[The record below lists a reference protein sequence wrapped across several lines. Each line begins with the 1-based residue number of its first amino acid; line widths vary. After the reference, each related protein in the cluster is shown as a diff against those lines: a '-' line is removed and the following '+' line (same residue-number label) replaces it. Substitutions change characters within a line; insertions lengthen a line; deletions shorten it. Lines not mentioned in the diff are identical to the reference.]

1 MKTEERVRVNHVRAR
16 HQTLDPRHC
25 LLSLLPY
32 SLFLAAMIVL
42 TSCATAPPPPST
54 GPAPSHAN
62 GVIEKPAPPSG
73 EQSYRV
79 MGQTYRVMGSSKG
92 YAQRGIASWYGTKFH
107 GRKTAS
113 GEIYDME
120 KFTAAHRTLPLGTY
134 VKVKRTD
141 GKGESVVVKVND
153 RGPFVDNR
161 VIDLSRAAA
170 RQLDMLSEG
179 IAPVLVTAL
188 GEEILKGKPDEIT
201 LRPKFDYNKGAFSVQ
216 VGAFTVKENA
226 QRLVRSMKDEHGA
239 ADLSL
244 FEMSDVNF
252 FRVRVGKFTTRD
264 EAERFKDRLID
275 SGEFNSAFVVAR

>member
-1 MKTEERVRVNHVRAR
+1 MNVNHGRSR

-25 LLSLLPY
+25 LFSLLFP
-32 SLFLAAMIVL
+32 SLFLFAVVAL
-42 TSCATAPPPPST
+42 ASCATPPS
-54 GPAPSHAN
+54 APRP
-62 GVIEKPAPPSG
+62 EPTPTPSG
-73 EQSYRV
+73 ERTYTV

-92 YAQRGIASWYGTKFH
+92 FVQRGIASWYGTKFH
-107 GRKTAS
+107 GRKTAN

-141 GKGESVVVKVND
+141 GKGESIVVKIND

-161 VIDLSRAAA
+161 IIDLSRAGA

-179 IAPVLVTAL
+179 VAPVVVTAL
-188 GEEILKGKPDEIT
+188 GEEILREKPGEIT

-226 QRLVRSMKDEHGA
+226 QRLVRRMKDKHGA

-244 FEMSDVNF
+244 FERGDMNF
-252 FRVRVGKFTTRD
+252 FRVRVGRLTTRD
-264 EAERFKDRLID
+264 EAESFRDRLLR
-275 SGEFNSAFVVAR
+275 SGEFDQAFVVAR

>member
-1 MKTEERVRVNHVRAR
+1 MVLVIIAAAFGCSTTPRA
-16 HQTLDPRHC
+16 PR
-25 LLSLLPY
+25 PE
-32 SLFLAAMIVL
+32 
-42 TSCATAPPPPST
+42 TAPSSPRT
-54 GPAPSHAN
+54 G
-62 GVIEKPAPPSG
+62 ERT
-73 EQSYRV
+73 YRV
-79 MGQTYRVMGSSKG
+79 MGQTYRVMGTSKG
-92 YAQRGIASWYGTKFH
+92 FVQKGIASWYGTKFH

-179 IAPVLVTAL
+179 VAPVVVTAL
-188 GEEILKGKPDEIT
+188 GEEILRGRPDEIT
-201 LRPKFDYNKGAFSVQ
+201 LKPRYDYNKGAFSVQ
-216 VGAFTVKENA
+216 VGAFTIKENA
-226 QRLVRSMKDEHGA
+226 QRLVRRMKDERGA
-239 ADLSL
+239 ADVSL
-244 FEMSDVNF
+244 FEHGGVTY
-252 FRVRVGKFTTRD
+252 FRVRVGRFSSRQ
-264 EAERFKDRLID
+264 EAEMFRDDLLR

>member
-1 MKTEERVRVNHVRAR
+1 
-16 HQTLDPRHC
+16 
-25 LLSLLPY
+25 
-32 SLFLAAMIVL
+32 
-42 TSCATAPPPPST
+42 
-54 GPAPSHAN
+54 
-62 GVIEKPAPPSG
+62 
-73 EQSYRV
+73 

-92 YAQRGIASWYGTKFH
+92 FVQRGIASWYGTKFH
-107 GRKTAS
+107 GRKTAN

-141 GKGESVVVKVND
+141 GKGESIVVKIND

-161 VIDLSRAAA
+161 IIDLSRAGA

-179 IAPVLVTAL
+179 VAPVVVTAL
-188 GEEILKGKPDEIT
+188 GEEILREKPGEIT

-226 QRLVRSMKDEHGA
+226 QRLVRRMKDKHGA

-244 FEMSDVNF
+244 FERGDMNF
-252 FRVRVGKFTTRD
+252 FRVRVGRLTTRD
-264 EAERFKDRLID
+264 EAESFRDRLLR
-275 SGEFNSAFVVAR
+275 SGEFDQAFVVAR

>member
-1 MKTEERVRVNHVRAR
+1 MRKFYLPAFV
-16 HQTLDPRHC
+16 
-25 LLSLLPY
+25 LLFFTVAGCSSGPSPSALRP
-32 SLFLAAMIVL
+32 SP
-42 TSCATAPPPPST
+42 SQPSAT
-54 GPAPSHAN
+54 
-62 GVIEKPAPPSG
+62 SG
-73 EQSYRV
+73 ERTYRV

-92 YAQRGIASWYGTKFH
+92 FVQRGIASWYGTKFH

-141 GKGESVVVKVND
+141 GKGESIVVKVND

-179 IAPVLVTAL
+179 IAPVVVTAL
-188 GEEILKGKPDEIT
+188 GEEILRGKPDEIT
-201 LRPKFDYNKGAFSVQ
+201 LRPRFDYNKGAFSVQ
-216 VGAFTVKENA
+216 VGAFTIKENA
-226 QRLVRSMKDEHGA
+226 QRLVRRMKDEHGT

-244 FEMSDVNF
+244 FERGDMSF
-252 FRVRVGKFTTRD
+252 FRVRVGKFTTRGK
-264 EAERFKDRLID
+264 AERFRDRLID
-275 SGEFNSAFVVAR
+275 SREFDQAFVVAR

>member
-1 MKTEERVRVNHVRAR
+1 MRRSVWL
-16 HQTLDPRHC
+16 TLI
-25 LLSLLPY
+25 LVI
-32 SLFLAAMIVL
+32 FV
-42 TSCATAPPPPST
+42 ATGCST
-54 GPAPSHAN
+54 GPSPYARRPSTTPTPSPTPT
-62 GVIEKPAPPSG
+62 PAPSG
-73 EQSYRV
+73 EQTYRV

-107 GRKTAS
+107 GRKTAN

>member
-1 MKTEERVRVNHVRAR
+1 MSRI
-16 HQTLDPRHC
+16 HQ
-25 LLSLLPY
+25 LLFPIIVIA
-32 SLFLAAMIVL
+32 FLGC
-42 TSCATAPPPPST
+42 STAPRAPRPVSPEPGRRVPST
-54 GPAPSHAN
+54 LPSQPSAT
-62 GVIEKPAPPSG
+62 SG
-73 EQSYRV
+73 ERTYRV

-92 YAQRGIASWYGTKFH
+92 FVQRGIASWYGTKFH

-179 IAPVLVTAL
+179 VAPVVVTAL
-188 GEEILKGKPDEIT
+188 GEEILRGKPDEIT
-201 LRPKFDYNKGAFSVQ
+201 LRPRFDYNKGAFSVQ
-216 VGAFTVKENA
+216 VGAFTIKENA
-226 QRLVRSMKDEHGA
+226 QRLVRRMKDEHGT

-244 FEMSDVNF
+244 FERGDMNF
-252 FRVRVGKFTTRD
+252 FRVRVGKFTTRGK
-264 EAERFKDRLID
+264 AERFRDRLID
-275 SGEFNSAFVVAR
+275 SREFDQAFVVAR

>member
-1 MKTEERVRVNHVRAR
+1 
-16 HQTLDPRHC
+16 
-25 LLSLLPY
+25 
-32 SLFLAAMIVL
+32 
-42 TSCATAPPPPST
+42 
-54 GPAPSHAN
+54 
-62 GVIEKPAPPSG
+62 
-73 EQSYRV
+73 

-92 YAQRGIASWYGTKFH
+92 FVQRGIASWYGTKFH

-141 GKGESVVVKVND
+141 GKGESIVVKVND

-179 IAPVLVTAL
+179 VAPVVVTAL
-188 GEEILKGKPDEIT
+188 GEEILRGKPDEIT
-201 LRPKFDYNKGAFSVQ
+201 LRPRFDYNKGAFSVQ
-216 VGAFTVKENA
+216 VGAFTIKENA
-226 QRLVRSMKDEHGA
+226 QRLVRRMKDEHGT

-244 FEMSDVNF
+244 FERGNMNF
-252 FRVRVGKFTTRD
+252 FRVRVGKFTTRGK
-264 EAERFKDRLID
+264 AERFRDRLID
-275 SGEFNSAFVVAR
+275 SREFDQAFVVAR